1 MVFLV
6 FFINTNIIAKPFL
19 KNIRISKED
28 LETRLVLDLSEKTKY
43 KVFTLNR
50 PNRVV
55 VDLYRTNKSS
65 KLKSTIGKKGLISK
79 VRIANN
85 TSTKLR
91 VVIETEDIVFYKT
104 SHIPSGSNTNFRV
117 VIDLK
122 KAYEGSRKLVSAS
135 VNKQKMIIAIDPGHG
150 GKDEGTR
157 GKKIKEKDLVLK
169 IAKRLKSLIDNEKN
183 MRAILI
189 RDDDSFPCPQKRSNC
204 SQIESLN
211 ERVLRAKNAKAHL
224 FISIHADSFKDSK
237 VRGAT
242 LYALSDSRKIAKGS
256 DYKMMYQPKSKKNI
270 ALKSGVSKR
279 LVNKIKVDQVQAYDQ
294 SKVIGQAIL
303 SELKKDVRMRK
314 KIPIEAQFAVLKSTE
329 IASVLIET
337 SYLSNPSDEKFL
349 INPINQ
355 NKIAAGILRGIK
367 LYNANSKKE
376 ILK

>member
-1 MVFLV
+1 M
-6 FFINTNIIAKPFL
+6 TA
-19 KNIRISKED
+19 SK
-28 LETRLVLDLSEKTKY
+28 
-43 KVFTLNR
+43 
-50 PNRVV
+50 
-55 VDLYRTNKSS
+55 
-65 KLKSTIGKKGLISK
+65 
-79 VRIANN
+79 
-85 TSTKLR
+85 
-91 VVIETEDIVFYKT
+91 
-104 SHIPSGSNTNFRV
+104 
-117 VIDLK
+117 
-122 KAYEGSRKLVSAS
+122 
-135 VNKQKMIIAIDPGHG
+135 
-150 GKDEGTR
+150 
-157 GKKIKEKDLVLK
+157 KEKDLVLK
-169 IAKRLKSLIDNEKN
+169 IAKRLKSLIDNEKD

-279 LVNKIKVDQVQAYDQ
+279 LINKIKADQVQAYDQ

-314 KIPIEAQFAVLKSTE
+314 KIP
-329 IASVLIET
+329 SVLIET